1 MKKEQIGRHNWDS
14 ALAWHTWKRD
24 QHIDI
29 SKEDWG
35 KALNLVHKSKVPNR
49 PKWHS
54 LTIFLRTVWTNKK
67 KYLSTHNE
75 GDKYCNLCV
84 TEIQD
89 TFHLYYNCKI
99 TKRLFTNVSLM
110 VKDLCNLNLPIHP
123 NSFLFHNFDDVK
135 GDNRSRLSAIVTMAK
150 FTIWKCNI
158 ADIDP
163 NPSGRLM
170 WLKFVTSL
178 TWMLEVNIKCNY
190 DEGFWKPLKRD
201 LEKWRSIR

>member
-1 MKKEQIGRHNWDS
+1 MSFPADKLGKFISLTPFAAKCLTYQKGCSFVTNLMKKEQIGRHNWDS

-135 GDNRSRLSAIVTMAK
+135 R
-150 FTIWKCNI
+150 
-158 ADIDP
+158 
-163 NPSGRLM
+163 
-170 WLKFVTSL
+170 
-178 TWMLEVNIKCNY
+178 
-190 DEGFWKPLKRD
+190 KRGQQ
-201 LEKWRSIR
+201 K